1 MRIGEVRF
9 ADYFSAQGDAD
20 EIRTFRHGEG
30 QTGRARASRSPLF
43 LFAITAAE
51 ACIGERVGIEGS
63 YRRGL
68 HPYVEMSRLTTD
80 AKIMHR
86 TYSRWVQLALT
97 AAATTAEWIWLNAVR
112 QTVGRDRD
120 CAFRGPL
127 R

>member
-1 MRIGEVRF
+1 
-9 ADYFSAQGDAD
+9 
-20 EIRTFRHGEG
+20 
-30 QTGRARASRSPLF
+30 
-43 LFAITAAE
+43 
-51 ACIGERVGIEGS
+51 
-63 YRRGL
+63 
-68 HPYVEMSRLTTD
+68 MSRLTTD